1 MNLLLTGAWRD
12 AKKFIPLLEE
22 NGHKVV
28 FMQYE
33 QDELPCEPAWVEGA
47 VCNGLFLSHS
57 AEAFSSLSY
66 VQLTSAGFDRVPL
79 EYFHKRGIT
88 VNNARGVYSVP
99 MAEHAVAAVLDIYRH
114 AGSFYENRSK
124 HIWQKDRGLRELCGS
139 RVCVIGCGSVGAECA
154 KRFAAMGC
162 EVVGVDINVF
172 ENEFFSRIFPIGDIY
187 NVISG
192 TDVVI
197 LTLPLTD
204 ETRGLADE
212 RFFAALKDGCVIVN
226 IARGAL
232 IRTEALL
239 KALGERELYAALDVF
254 ETEPLDPDDPLWAEP
269 NVMITPHNSFVS
281 DKTAD
286 RLNEKILAGLGID
299 TRGRS

>member
-33 QDELPCEPAWVEGA
+33 QDELLCEPAWVEGV

-79 EYFHKRGIT
+79 EYFQKRGIT

-99 MAEHAVAAVLDIYRH
+99 MAEHAVAAALDIYRH

-139 RVCVIGCGSVGAECA
+139 MVCVIGCGSVGAECA

-172 ENEFFSRIFPIGDIY
+172 ENEFFSKIFPIGDIY

-192 TDVVI
+192 ADVVI

-226 IARGAL
+226 IARGAV
-232 IRTEALL
+232 IRAEALI

-254 ETEPLDPDDPLWAEP
+254 ESEPLDPDDPLWAEP

-286 RLNEKILAGLGID
+286 RLNKKILAGLGID
-299 TRGRS
+299 TGSLS